1 MLLPM
6 SSRLNLSDIS
16 WCDKVVDKILRW
28 HRTGFRSIW
37 QTHAILLN
45 KGNLFNLYKMV
56 KCQFGQSVL
65 KFDIAFLKNA
75 KKRLKK
81 VFPLNEIVNH
91 VVKVTQMWRTVIVN
105 GIRFVSL
112 GSH

>member
-28 HRTGFRSIW
+28 HLVSVSIW

-75 KKRLKK
+75 KKRLKN
-81 VFPLNEIVNH
+81 FSP
-91 VVKVTQMWRTVIVN
+91 
-105 GIRFVSL
+105 
-112 GSH
+112 

>member
-28 HRTGFRSIW
+28 HRTGFRF
-37 QTHAILLN
+37 
-45 KGNLFNLYKMV
+45 NLTNTMPLCWTQVTYSFNLYKMV

-75 KKRLKK
+75 KKMLKN
-81 VFPLNEIVNH
+81 FSP
-91 VVKVTQMWRTVIVN
+91 
-105 GIRFVSL
+105 
-112 GSH
+112 

>member
-16 WCDKVVDKILRW
+16 WCDKVVDKIL
-28 HRTGFRSIW
+28 

-75 KKRLKK
+75 KKRLKN
-81 VFPLNEIVNH
+81 FSP
-91 VVKVTQMWRTVIVN
+91 
-105 GIRFVSL
+105 
-112 GSH
+112 

>member
-28 HRTGFRSIW
+28 HLVSVSIW

-75 KKRLKK
+75 KKKA
-81 VFPLNEIVNH
+81 
-91 VVKVTQMWRTVIVN
+91 
-105 GIRFVSL
+105 
-112 GSH
+112 

>member
-16 WCDKVVDKILRW
+16 WCDKVVDKIL
-28 HRTGFRSIW
+28 

-75 KKRLKK
+75 KKRLKNFSPEMK
-81 VFPLNEIVNH
+81 
-91 VVKVTQMWRTVIVN
+91 
-105 GIRFVSL
+105 
-112 GSH
+112 